1 MKDFSKIKFKGTFRD
16 YQARVLQ
23 NANTHLRDGK
33 IHIVAAP
40 GSGKTILGLELI
52 RGLNSP
58 AIVLSPSVTIRQQW
72 GERFCSGFLP
82 DGESEDGYISY
93 DLKQPGLI
101 TSVTYQALYAAWNK
115 QKLNSA
121 EESEEGS
128 ETADFTGFDLIET
141 VKRAGITTICLDEAH
156 HLRSEWQRSLE
167 AFIEAL
173 GKKLTMISLTATPPY
188 DSTPAEWKAYHT
200 LCGDID
206 EEIFVPHLV
215 AQKTLCPHQ
224 DYIIFS
230 YPTDEEQ
237 KLLTERRKKAAQV
250 ISGLP
255 QTQFFAEAAEE
266 FFSKNGAE
274 SDFLYENYDAFT
286 TLITLAKQQKPELAP
301 RLPLKIKPKINNGV
315 SQAELEAVCQLIVS
329 NQKEFGGV
337 SGALEYKLKNA
348 SLIHRGRVNFSDTEL
363 AEKTLVSS
371 MGKLKSIA
379 DIAVAEEKNLGD
391 KLRMLVL
398 TDFIGQAHMNAI
410 GGSDPITSMGAVQIF
425 EHLRRSGIPDL
436 AVLTGAGV
444 ILPEKALEAAKR
456 IADNLEISF
465 TSSPT
470 ADKNYCKV
478 NISGSNKNKVA
489 LVTEAFAQGIFRVLI
504 GTKSLLGE
512 GWDSPCINSLILAS
526 FVGSFML
533 SNQMRGRAIRTDK
546 NDPEKASN
554 IFHLVTLD
562 RDEDY
567 SNELTGADYLT
578 VKRRFDTFLAP
589 AYHSNVIESGTD
601 RLDVIK
607 PPFDEQGL
615 ERINR
620 EMYALAA
627 DRETMKQRWN
637 ASFNAAGSSPQIVDT
652 TETESIPLVFSDK
665 SAGSAVKT
673 LVVTLLIL
681 VFINILLFL
690 PLWLRLTLSAV
701 TASIGFPVFA
711 VKLKKANEM
720 GSALGNIKIA
730 ANAVCETLKKT
741 GAIQSR
747 NCFPVCFQDTSYLT
761 AALENATTQEQDTF
775 KKAIAEMLSPIDN
788 PRYLICKG
796 NNGITSFACPSAVGN
811 KKENAEYLASIL
823 NKTAKDFHVVYTRN
837 EKGRQELLKCKQLS
851 IINSS
856 KPVNT
861 KRKLI

>member
-1 MKDFSKIKFKGTFRD
+1 MKDFSKLKFKGTFRD
-16 YQARVLQ
+16 YQTRVLQ

-52 RGLNSP
+52 RGLKSP
-58 AIVLSPSVTIRQQW
+58 ALVLSPSVTIRQQW

-82 DGESEDGYISY
+82 DGEDEAGYISY

-141 VKRAGITTICLDEAH
+141 VKKAGIRTICLDEAH

-173 GKKLTMISLTATPPY
+173 GKNLTMIALTATPPY

-206 EEIFVPHLV
+206 DEIFVPHLV

-250 ISGLP
+250 INGLP

-266 FFSKNGAE
+266 FFSKNGAD
-274 SDFLYENYDAFT
+274 SDFLYENYDAFA
-286 TLITLAKQQKPELAP
+286 TLITLANQQKPGLAAK
-301 RLPLKIKPKINNGV
+301 LPLKIKPDNNGIT
-315 SQAELEAVCQLIVS
+315 QDELEAVCQLIVS
-329 NQKEFGGV
+329 NQKEFGEISGV
-337 SGALEYKLKNA
+337 LEYKLKNA

-363 AEKTLVSS
+363 AEKTLISS

-379 DIAVAEEKNLGD
+379 DIAEAEEKNLGA

-425 EHLRRSGIPDL
+425 EHLRRSSIPDL

-444 ILPEKALEAAKR
+444 ILPEKSLEAAQR
-456 IADNLEISF
+456 IADDLGISF

-470 ADKNYCKV
+470 ADTNYCRV
-478 NISGSNKNKVA
+478 NVSGSNKNKVA
-489 LVTEAFAQGIFRVLI
+489 LVTEAFSQGIFRVLI

-562 RDEDY
+562 RDGDY
-567 SNELTGADYLT
+567 SRELSGADYLT

-589 AYHSNVIESGTD
+589 AYHSNIIESGTD

-615 ERINR
+615 ERINS

-637 ASFNAAGSSPQIVDT
+637 ASFTAAGSSPQIVDT
-652 TETESIPLVFSDK
+652 AETKTIPLVFSDK
-665 SAGSAVKT
+665 SSGSAVKA
-673 LVVTLLIL
+673 LIITLLIL
-681 VFINILLFL
+681 AFINILLFL

-701 TASIGFPVFA
+701 TAAIGFPVFA
-711 VKLKKANEM
+711 AKLKKAREM
-720 GSALGNIKIA
+720 GSALGNMKIA
-730 ANAVCETLKKT
+730 ANAVCETLKKS
-741 GAIQSR
+741 GAIQSQ
-747 NCFPVCFQDTSYLT
+747 NCFPVCIQGASYLT

-775 KKAIAEMLSPIDN
+775 KKAIAEMFSPIDN

-796 NNGITSFACPSAVGN
+796 NNGISSFACPSAVGN

-823 NKTAKDFHVVYTRN
+823 NKTAKDFRVVYTRS

-851 IINSS
+851 VTNNAQ
-856 KPVNT
+856 PVNT

>member
-1 MKDFSKIKFKGTFRD
+1 MKNFSNIKFKGTFRD

-23 NANTHLRDGK
+23 NAKTHLKDGK

-52 RGLNSP
+52 RELRSP

-72 GERFCSGFLP
+72 GERFCSGFMP
-82 DGESEDGYISY
+82 DGKDETGYISY

-141 VKRAGITTICLDEAH
+141 AKKAGVTTICLDEAH

-167 AFIEAL
+167 AFIGAL
-173 GKKLTMISLTATPPY
+173 GKKLTLIALTATPPY
-188 DSTPAEWKAYHT
+188 DSTPAEWKAYQT

-206 EEIFVPHLV
+206 DEIFVPHLV
-215 AQKTLCPHQ
+215 AQKTL
-224 DYIIFS
+224 
-230 YPTDEEQ
+230 EEQ
-237 KLLTERRKKAAQV
+237 RLLTERRQKAAQV

-255 QTQFFAEAAEE
+255 QTKFFAAAAEE
-266 FFSKNGAE
+266 FFSKNGAD

-286 TLITLAKQQKPELAP
+286 TLITLAKQQDPALAAK
-301 RLPLKIKPKINNGV
+301 LPLKIKTSKNKGV
-315 SQAELEAVCQLIVS
+315 TQDELEAVCQLIVS
-329 NQKEFGGV
+329 NQREFGEISGV
-337 SGALEYKLKNA
+337 LEYKLKNA

-363 AEKTLVSS
+363 AEKTLISS

-379 DIAVAEEKNLGD
+379 DIAAAEEKNLGD

-398 TDFIGQAHMNAI
+398 TDFIGQSHMNAI
-410 GGSDPITSMGAVQIF
+410 GGNDPITSMGAVQIF

-444 ILPEKALEAAKR
+444 ILSEKSLEAAKK
-456 IADNLEISF
+456 IADGLGISF
-465 TSSPT
+465 TASPT
-470 ADKNYCKV
+470 ADKNYCRV
-478 NISGSNKNKVA
+478 NVSGSNKNKVA

-546 NDPEKASN
+546 NAPEKASN

-562 RDEDY
+562 RDGDY
-567 SNELTGADYLT
+567 SKELSGADYAT

-615 ERINR
+615 ERVNR

-637 ASFNAAGSSPQIVDT
+637 ASFTGAGSSPQIVDT
-652 TETESIPLVFSDK
+652 AETESIPLVFSDK
-665 SAGSAVKT
+665 SAGSAVIA

-681 VFINILLFL
+681 AFINILLFL
-690 PLWLRLTLSAV
+690 PLWLRLTLSAI
-701 TASIGFPVFA
+701 TAAIGFPVFA
-711 VKLKKANEM
+711 FKLKKAREM
-720 GSALGNIKIA
+720 GSALGNMKIA
-730 ANAVCETLKKT
+730 ANAVCETLKRT

-747 NCFPVCFQDTSYLT
+747 NCIPVCFQGASFLT

-775 KKAIAEMLSPIDN
+775 KKAIAEMFSPIDN

-796 NNGITSFACPSAVGN
+796 SNGVSSFACPSAVGN

-823 NKTAKDFHVVYTRN
+823 NKTAKDFHVVYTRS

-851 IINSS
+851 ITNSA
-856 KPVNT
+856 KPINT